1 MSDIIGPIR
10 FHPNQRGR
18 EFRGED
24 RNFDVSSLVS
34 VVNGGSVQER
44 VKNGDLVGFYGHWPR
59 IKFGLNPAEG
69 GIVNGKA
76 VAIEP
81 AIRVREIKAEPD
93 GWIEYFVEFLKTAPG
108 KLAKRLY
115 DSKAGGFSS
124 AIDAPKRGSKRF
136 VQDFFGFDFVLEPN
150 MTANR
155 GYVLDSV
162 TADEAAVLDEV
173 AHYNAALDSL
183 NNMLDSMQRDYEMA
197 LQTINKQ
204 AEEMI
209 ELQSMLVRKNKTAD
223 MNLDSVAT
231 YVTVRRDAGRLAKA
245 EVFLDCID
253 SLPSLDEPKPEKPE
267 KPAPKT
273 AADRFISMRHGR

>member
-24 RNFDVSSLVS
+24 RNFDVPSLVS

-59 IKFGLNPAEG
+59 LKFGLNPAEG
-69 GIVNGKA
+69 GIVKGKA
-76 VAIEP
+76 VALEP

-183 NNMLDSMQRDYEMA
+183 NNMLDSMQCDYEIA
-197 LQTINKQ
+197 LQTVNKQ
-204 AEEMI
+204 AEEIM
-209 ELQSMLVRKNKTAD
+209 EMRSMLLRQGRSTEP
-223 MNLDSVAT
+223 NLDGVMT
-231 YVTVRRDAGRLAKA
+231 RVMIHRDVGRFARA
-245 EVFLDCID
+245 DTFLDQVD
-253 SLPSLDEPKPEKPE
+253 SLPAYDEKPKE
-267 KPAPKT
+267 ERKPAPKM
-273 AADRFISMRHGR
+273 ASDAYINMLRRGH